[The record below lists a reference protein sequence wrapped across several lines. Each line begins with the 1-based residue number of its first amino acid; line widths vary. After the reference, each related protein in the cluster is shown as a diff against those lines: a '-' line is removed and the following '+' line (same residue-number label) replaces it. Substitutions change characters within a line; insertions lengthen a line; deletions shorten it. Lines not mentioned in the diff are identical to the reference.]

1 MSSATKA
8 VELVFAYSSLNMGTG
23 EYEVEV
29 GLTERLGRALRRAL
43 VVGVPTPTPNI
54 EAKN

>member
-29 GLTERLGRALRRAL
+29 GLTERLGRALRRTL